1 MLKRLAW
8 FVFKSPQRRMVGW
21 KTLFTDLR
29 GLAEAALNFLSP
41 GKPQA
46 LVVCTGSFNR
56 SRHLLDVLIPSLLRA
71 DAGRGWIALSVA
83 DCGSTD
89 TAALEDEIRRCW
101 PGTLYFSRN
110 EDAFARARVFNRAV
124 QQSQEPLVM
133 LCDADM
139 EVPEDLQR
147 HIKRYVHAHLAWF
160 PVCRNMLAPAPSKEW
175 KYLSAGTGICAMRRS
190 HFEALGGL
198 NENYTQWGHE
208 DWDFFF
214 RCYRAGIMPL
224 RNRVYG
230 LVHHYHP
237 SLKPEG
243 FKPMF

>member
-56 SRHLLDVLIPSLLRA
+56 SRHLFDVLIPSLLRA
-71 DAGRGWIALSVA
+71 DAGHGWIALSVA

-101 PGTLYFSRN
+101 PGTLYFSRK
-110 EDAFARARVFNRAV
+110 EETFARASVFNRAV
-124 QQSQEPLVM
+124 RQTQEPLVM

-139 EVPEDLQR
+139 EVPADLHL
-147 HIKRYVHAHLAWF
+147 HIKRYVNAHLAWF
-160 PVCRNMLAPAPSKEW
+160 PVCRNMRAPAPSNEW
-175 KYLSAGTGICAMRRS
+175 EYLSAGTGICAVRRS

>member
-1 MLKRLAW
+1 MLRRFAW
-8 FVFKSPQRRMVGW
+8 FVLKSPQRRMVGW
-21 KTLFTDLR
+21 KTILTDLR
-29 GLAEAALNFLSP
+29 GLAETVWNFILP
-41 GKPQA
+41 GRPQS
-46 LVVCTGSFNR
+46 LVICTGNFNR
-56 SRHLLDVLIPSLLRA
+56 SQHLLEVLIPSMVRA
-71 DAGRGWIALSVA
+71 DGGRGWLALSVC

-89 TAALEDEIRRCW
+89 TAELEAEISRRW
-101 PGTLYFSRN
+101 PGKLYFSHSA
-110 EDAFARARVFNRAV
+110 EPFARARVFNRSV
-124 QQSQEPLVM
+124 RQSKEPLVM

-139 EVPEDLQR
+139 ELPCDLHL
-147 HIKRYVHAHLAWF
+147 HIKRYVNKHLAWF
-160 PVCRNMLAPAPSKEW
+160 PVCRSMLAPLPAADW
-175 KYLSAGTGICAMRRS
+175 KYLTAGTGICALRRS
-190 HFEALGGL
+190 HFETLGGL
-198 NENYTQWGHE
+198 DESYTQWGHE